1 MKRNYHTCLF
11 FLLSAGVL
19 LLPLFLCN
27 ACRVQQIYNASL
39 NPLAYELPNSS
50 KDGQVIQHFAYTVS
64 YNSKNL
70 TANWVAYELTADETN
85 GPWSRKGLRFFQD
98 PDCGRQADDNDYRNS
113 GYSRGHLAPAV

>member
-1 MKRNYHTCLF
+1 M
-11 FLLSAGVL
+11 L

-39 NPLAYELPNSS
+39 NLLAFELPNSS

-85 GPWSRKGLRFFQD
+85 GPWSRKGLRFSKTQI
-98 PDCGRQADDNDYRNS
+98 
-113 GYSRGHLAPAV
+113 AVGKPMTTIIAILVIHAVIWHQLPI